1 MKNFQDFLTAIMVS
15 VIIGLAMSYVTI
27 LVPYVVDITFLEA
40 VAIYHFWIHLAN
52 WMKSTSESEE

>member
-1 MKNFQDFLTAIMVS
+1 MKNFQDFFTAIMVS
-15 VIIGLAMSYVTI
+15 VVIGLAMSYVTI

-40 VAIYHFWIHLAN
+40 VAIYHFWIHFIN